1 MAARAVYEGVEP
13 YVFWSII
20 YGKLQVTE
28 EYREADVVS
37 SFEKIMLMHPIDD
50 ASCLQTSALNITI
63 WVLNTFRMQDEEVTR
78 VHLPLILHLLVTVRT
93 CQIAC
98 DDNESD
104 VWLSES

>member
-37 SFEKIMLMHPIDD
+37 SFQKIMLMHPIDA
-50 ASCLQTSALNITI
+50 AS
-63 WVLNTFRMQDEEVTR
+63 
-78 VHLPLILHLLVTVRT
+78 
-93 CQIAC
+93 
-98 DDNESD
+98 
-104 VWLSES
+104 